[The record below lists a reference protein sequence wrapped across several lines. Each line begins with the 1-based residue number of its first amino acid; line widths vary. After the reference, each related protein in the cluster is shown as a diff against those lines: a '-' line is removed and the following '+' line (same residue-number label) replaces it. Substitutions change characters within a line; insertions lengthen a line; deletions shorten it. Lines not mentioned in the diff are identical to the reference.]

1 MRSILAVVTGSEM
14 DRAVLDAAFAV
25 GRSFASRIEVF
36 HPRYDPTL
44 GVPLVGD
51 GMMGF
56 SLTDIMGTLEAQ
68 SRRQAER
75 ARQTF
80 DAWRAERGV
89 PAAEAEGV
97 KGLCTLW
104 RELTGAPSELVT
116 LRGRL
121 ADLIV
126 IERPGHPEHDTSLIG
141 ETALFDSGRP
151 VLCAPAGASDTL
163 PSRMAVLW
171 NGSAQAARAVGDA
184 LPLLMR
190 AESVAVICLDEN
202 GDLEGPSAADLVDQ
216 LKLHGARALAQ
227 SIQRGG
233 DDEPVALLKA
243 AMAFGAGLIVM
254 GAYGHSRFR
263 ELILGGVTRHVLA
276 HSTVPVLMAR

>member
-1 MRSILAVVTGSEM
+1 MKSILAVVTGSEL
-14 DRAVLDAAFAV
+14 DSAVLDTALAV

-56 SLTDIMGTLEAQ
+56 SLTDIMGTLETQ
-68 SRRQAER
+68 SREQATR
-75 ARQTF
+75 ARGAF
-80 DAWRAERGV
+80 DAWCAARAV
-89 PAAEAEGV
+89 PSAEAEGT
-97 KGLCTLW
+97 KGLCAQW

-151 VLCAPAGASDTL
+151 VLCAPAGARDTL
-163 PSRMAVLW
+163 PGRMAILW

-184 LPLLMR
+184 LPLLMK
-190 AESVAVICLDEN
+190 AESVAVISLNERDEA
-202 GDLEGPSAADLVDQ
+202 EGPSAADLVDQ

-227 SIQRGG
+227 NIERGG
-233 DDEPVALLKA
+233 HDGSATLLDA
-243 AMAFGAGLIVM
+243 AIAFGAGLLVM

-263 ELILGGVTRHVLA
+263 ELILGGVTRHVLSHA
-276 HSTVPVLMAR
+276 TVPC

>member
-1 MRSILAVVTGSEM
+1 MKSILAVVTGSEA
-14 DRAVLDAAFAV
+14 DRAVLETALAV

-56 SLTDIMGTLEAQ
+56 SLTDIIGTLEAQ
-68 SRRQAER
+68 SREQAER
-75 ARQTF
+75 ARRTF
-80 DAWRAERGV
+80 DAWRTERAV
-89 PAAEAEGV
+89 PADSAGTRDLSCA
-97 KGLCTLW
+97 W
-104 RELTGAPSELVT
+104 RDMTGAPSELVT

-151 VLCAPAGASDTL
+151 VLCAPPQFRDTL
-163 PSRMAVLW
+163 PSKMAVLW

-184 LPLLMR
+184 LPLLLK
-190 AESVAVICLDEN
+190 ADSVAAISLVEKDE
-202 GDLEGPSAADLVDQ
+202 LEGPTAADLVEQ
-216 LKLHGARALAQ
+216 LTLHGARAVVQ
-227 SIQRGG
+227 TIQRGG
-233 DDEPVALLKA
+233 LDEPAALLKA
-243 AMAFGAGLIVM
+243 ATDFGAGLIVM

-263 ELILGGVTRHVLA
+263 ELILGGVTRHVLS